1 MAVLSTFILDFQ
13 TRNFGSDSKIAIEI
27 LSEYRKICN
36 FDNDYNSFALDYQVS
51 SAGWSFAKLFL
62 SGQFV
67 EKLYETNSNEIDNSR
82 GRKFEDKFIS
92 WFSTKLK
99 NNKCEAWIKT
109 ASEMK

>member
-1 MAVLSTFILDFQ
+1 MVVLSTFILDFQ
-13 TRNFGSDSKIAIEI
+13 TRYFGSDSKIAIEM
-27 LSEYRKICN
+27 LSEYRKMCN
-36 FDNDYNSFALDYQVS
+36 FDNDYNAFVLDYPVP

-67 EKLYETNSNEIDNSR
+67 EKLYETNSNEIDNSK

-92 WFSTKLK
+92 WFNTKLK
-99 NNKCEAWIKT
+99 NNKCEAWIKI